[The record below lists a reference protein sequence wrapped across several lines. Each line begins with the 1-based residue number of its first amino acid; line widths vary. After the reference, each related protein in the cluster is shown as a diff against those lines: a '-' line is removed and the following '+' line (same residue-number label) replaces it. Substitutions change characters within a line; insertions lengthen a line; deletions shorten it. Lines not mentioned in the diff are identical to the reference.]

1 MKMRRLVPLAA
12 GLLTVAALVE
22 GADREPT
29 PTPEPQLSGGFGKA
43 APPAP
48 ARRRAEKKAVRITN
62 ESLVTDPLKG
72 KLTTSQA
79 SVTPRAGAAPTA
91 ASRTPGGPTP
101 TPGAAPTADAGAA
114 PQGEEYWRNE
124 ARRVRER
131 VNEVR
136 AAIIRLENETRQME
150 ADFYS
155 WDDGAY
161 RDGVIKPA
169 WDKAR
174 EDLATARRELPVAER
189 AVDELP
195 DRARK
200 AGALPGW
207 LRE

>member
-1 MKMRRLVPLAA
+1 MTPLRFALPAVGLFCVTALLGAA
-12 GLLTVAALVE
+12 
-22 GADREPT
+22 EPQAT

-48 ARRRAEKKAVRITN
+48 ARKRAEKKAVRITN
-62 ESLVTDPLKG
+62 ESLVTDPQKG
-72 KLTTSQA
+72 RITTSQQV
-79 SVTPRAGAAPTA
+79 VTPAPSRSPSAATT
-91 ASRTPGGPTP
+91 SGGPTP
-101 TPGAAPTADAGAA
+101 TASSTPAAGAA
-114 PQGEEYWRNE
+114 GGEEYWRNE
-124 ARRVRER
+124 TRRVRER
-131 VNEVR
+131 MAQLR
-136 AAIIRLENETRQME
+136 AAIVRLENETRKLE

-174 EDLATARRELPVAER
+174 EDLATARRELPLAER
-189 AVDELP
+189 EVDELP
-195 DRARK
+195 DRARR